1 LLEKPARERK
11 SPVGVETL
19 NKWRQNLSRAICEK
33 QGVIFMIRLL
43 KVSKTYPNGNQALRD
58 VNIEIEKGEFVFFV
72 GPSGA
77 GKSTLVRLFLR
88 EELPTAGEIWINGI
102 EVNKLRRRQVPFF
115 RRNLGV
121 VFQDFRLLSEK
132 TVYENVAFAMQVTEM
147 PRREILRQV
156 PTALHLVGLGH
167 KSRSKPSQL
176 SGGEQQRVALARA
189 IVNNPSV
196 LLADEPT
203 GNLDPET
210 SWEIMRLLVE
220 INRRGTTVVMVTHAR
235 EIVDT
240 LKKRVIALEEGRVIR
255 DEKRGVY
262 AGEDTRPIKMPN
274 FR

>member
-1 LLEKPARERK
+1 
-11 SPVGVETL
+11 
-19 NKWRQNLSRAICEK
+19 
-33 QGVIFMIRLL
+33 MIRLL